1 MASLAHKHRQLQ
13 QNLSSLGS
21 ALLAFSGGV
30 DSTLLLKVC
39 QDTIPGRFLAVTAK
53 SDTTPQHELSDAARY
68 SEEIGAKHLII
79 ESDELS
85 VPAFIENPPDKCY
98 ICKKQRY
105 STLGTLAGEQGLAY
119 LVDGSNLDDS
129 QDYRPGMQAL
139 RELGVRSPLMETGF
153 SKTEVRQLSRELGLS
168 TWNKPAYACLAT
180 RIHYGS
186 PLTREKLRQIDAGE
200 TFLRELNLSQQIRVR
215 HYGDT
220 ARIEVTVA
228 DLDKFLHEELRSRII
243 AYFKKLGFSFITL
256 DLEGYRMGSLN
267 RAIQGGAPRE

>member
-1 MASLAHKHRQLQ
+1 MANLDHKHRELR

-53 SDTTPQHELSDAARY
+53 SDTTPRHELQDAVRY

-85 VPAFIENPPDKCY
+85 LPAFVENQADKCY
-98 ICKKQRY
+98 ICKKKRF
-105 STLGTLAGEQGLAY
+105 SALGTLARQQGLAY
-119 LVDGSNLDDS
+119 LVDGSNLDDA
-129 QDYRPGMQAL
+129 QDYRPGMQAIQ
-139 RELGVRSPLMETGF
+139 ELGVRSPLMETGF
-153 SKTEVRQLSRELGLS
+153 SKSEVRRLSRKLGLA
-168 TWNKPAYACLAT
+168 TWDKPSYACLAT
-180 RIHYGS
+180 RIPYGI
-186 PLTREKLRQIDAGE
+186 PLTREKLRQVDDGE
-200 TFLRELNLSQQIRVR
+200 DFLRDLGLSRQVRVR

-220 ARIEVTVA
+220 ARIEVPAT
-228 DLDKFLHEELRSRII
+228 DLDKFLQEDVRPRIVS
-243 AYFKKLGFSFITL
+243 YFKELGFCFVTL

-267 RAIQGGAPRE
+267 RAIQGGSPRE

>member
-21 ALLAFSGGV
+21 VLLAFSGGV

-53 SDTTPQHELSDAARY
+53 SDTTPRHELQDAVRY

-79 ESDELS
+79 ASDELS
-85 VPAFIENPPDKCY
+85 LPAFVENQPDKCY
-98 ICKKQRY
+98 ICKKKRY
-105 STLGTLAGEQGLAY
+105 DALGALAREQGLAY

-153 SKTEVRQLSRELGLS
+153 SKAEVRHLSRELGLS

-180 RIHYGS
+180 RIPYGS
-186 PLTREKLRQIDAGE
+186 PLTKEKLRQVDAGE
-200 TFLRELNLSQQIRVR
+200 TFLRELDLSQQIRVR

-220 ARIEVTVA
+220 ARIEVTAA
-228 DLDKFLHEELRSRII
+228 DLDKFLQAEVRSRLI
-243 AYFKKLGFSFITL
+243 AYFKKLGFCFITL
-256 DLEGYRMGSLN
+256 DLEGYSMGSLN
-267 RAIQGGAPRE
+267 RAIPGGSPRE